1 MAARGNESSSS
12 GARLISQ
19 ACLLSFYDTE
29 LGEWWLK
36 LRPSLP
42 VPLPSQEAELFGN
55 PPMFIISSFPPSS
68 YPASFLQGVE
78 YEFHKG
84 FMINSSLQIVFPT
97 ATWNRS
103 TGSHNGCLFFSLPI
117 YSTVNKGVR
126 MEQEEA

>member
-55 PPMFIISSFPPSS
+55 
-68 YPASFLQGVE
+68 LVRGVGVVSKRRGPGVSDCQNKSGHWE
-78 YEFHKG
+78 SG
-84 FMINSSLQIVFPT
+84 
-97 ATWNRS
+97 
-103 TGSHNGCLFFSLPI
+103 SLPPR
-117 YSTVNKGVR
+117 VGKAAEGKFPDV
-126 MEQEEA
+126 